1 MKEAFTGA
9 ALDAPWVGT
18 GGLLL
23 LGVQVEWWIA
33 VLALAYGLIRLISAG
48 IDLHW
53 KFLSNLSLF
62 QRDHHRFSGFG
73 VVAHHHSRLRAL
85 SLLAGLRC

>member
-1 MKEAFTGA
+1 MKDAFTGA

-33 VLALAYGLIRLISAG
+33 AMALAYGLIRLISAG

-53 KFLSNLSLF
+53 KLKDR
-62 QRDHHRFSGFG
+62 RDKENRNNGDDGNRPSPDRRN
-73 VVAHHHSRLRAL
+73 AD
-85 SLLAGLRC
+85 